1 MLSYGLVGGGIGS
14 FIADVHIRGIEA
26 TRSAKL
32 VAGCFSRKA
41 DNNKK
46 TGEMY
51 GLNPARVYTTYDEMA
66 KAEAE
71 KKDGIDFVVITTPN
85 ASHYV
90 CAKTFLNNGIHVAC
104 DKPLTVTE
112 EEAYELK
119 ALAAQKGLLFCVTFT
134 YGGYPILNYAKEVI
148 ARGDLGKIVMVMGE
162 YAQDWLAGNTGIAPW
177 RTKSAS
183 AGQTC
188 CLGDIGSHVHY
199 TVNFLTGLEVDSV
212 CCKLDHVGGHELDT
226 NASVMIQFD
235 NGASGVYWTSQ
246 IAHGNDNGIRIRIYG
261 EKGSI
266 EWKNEDA
273 EVFNLTLDGYPTMRI
288 SKGRAYSPLEYSNAG
303 RLPAGHHEG
312 LYYAFANIYQD
323 FINAIDNLNA
333 GKDYE
338 VNYPSI
344 IEGCKGM
351 HYLTSC
357 IKSNKQKEWVK
368 L

>member
-1 MLSYGLVGGGIGS
+1 MLTYGLVGGGIGS

-26 TRSAKL
+26 TRDAQL
-32 VAGCFSRKA
+32 VAGCFSRNA
-41 DNNKK
+41 DNNAETGKK
-46 TGEMY
+46 Y
-51 GLNPARVYTTYDEMA
+51 GLDSSRVYANFDEMA
-66 KAEAE
+66 KAEGV
-71 KKDGIDFVVITTPN
+71 KDDGIDFVVITTPN
-85 ASHYV
+85 STHYA
-90 CAKTFLNNGIHVAC
+90 CAKAFLSNGIHVAS

-119 ALAAQKGLLFCVTFT
+119 ALAEEKGLLFCVTFT

-148 ARGDLGKIVMVMGE
+148 ERGDIGKIVMVMGE

-177 RTKSAS
+177 RTKSEA

-212 CCKLDHVGGHELDT
+212 CCKLDNIGGHELDT
-226 NASVMIQFD
+226 NASVMLTYD
-235 NGASGVYWTSQ
+235 NGASGVYWSSQ

-273 EVFNLTLDGYPTMRI
+273 EVFNLTLEGYPTMRV
-288 SKGRAYSPLEYSNAG
+288 SKGRAYSPLEYSNSG

-312 LYYAFANIYQD
+312 LYYAFANIYEA
-323 FINAIDNLNA
+323 FINAINNKNA
-333 GKDYE
+333 GKEYE
-338 VNYPSI
+338 VNFPSI

-351 HYLTSC
+351 HYLTTC
-357 IKSNKQKEWVK
+357 LKSNAEKAWVK

>member
-1 MLSYGLVGGGIGS
+1 MLTYGLVGGGIGS

-41 DNNKK
+41 DNNQK

-51 GLNPARVYTTYDEMA
+51 GLDQARVYATYDEMA
-66 KAEAE
+66 KSESK

-85 ASHYV
+85 ASHYA
-90 CAKTFLNNGIHVAC
+90 CAKAFLNNGIHVAC

-119 ALAAQKGLLFCVTFT
+119 ALTEQKGLLFCVTFT

-148 ARGDLGKIVMVMGE
+148 ARGDLGRIVIVMGE

-177 RTKSAS
+177 RTKSAY
-183 AGQTC
+183 AGQTN

-212 CCKLDHVGGHELDT
+212 CCKLDHIGGHELDT

-273 EVFNLTLDGYPTMRI
+273 EVFNLTLEGYPTMRI
-288 SKGRAYSPLEYSNAG
+288 SKGRAYNPLEYSNTG
-303 RLPAGHHEG
+303 RLPAGHDEG
-312 LYYAFANIYQD
+312 LYYAFANIYQN
-323 FINAIDNLNA
+323 FINAVENLNA
-333 GKDYE
+333 GRNYE
-338 VNYPSI
+338 VRYPSI
-344 IEGCKGM
+344 VEGCKGM

-357 IKSNKQKEWVK
+357 IKSHQQKAWVK